1 MPDESPSG
9 QPDIDLGHVVVR
21 PIVSDEKAAFTTLL
35 DRHHYLGS
43 APLIGH
49 SIQYLACV
57 QDRWLALLVFAAA
70 ALKSRPR
77 DQWIGWPPCLHWQR
91 LHLLANNTRFLI
103 LPGCS
108 QPNLA
113 SKVLSLCAKRIAADW
128 QRCYGYPLLLLET
141 FVDPARFTGTCYR
154 AAGWQELG
162 LTRGFRK
169 SNTRYVQHDRPK
181 RILVRSLHPQA
192 RAILA
197 HPMLA
202 PTYQKG
208 AVPQLRLNTKQT
220 DSLFTY
226 VVRLTDP
233 RHLQGQRHTRRA
245 LTAIMFCAT
254 LCGARGYE
262 AISDW
267 AQHVSQPMRRRLGCT
282 KRGGRYIVPSRS
294 TLYRFINAVD
304 PWEVDQLLGLWLA
317 TFGGEDP
324 GIAIDGKTMRGTAK
338 DPRNQTHVLS
348 AVTHDEGRHLTPKKS
363 TPRPLRSPACV
374 PC

>member
-9 QPDIDLGHVVVR
+9 PPPIDLGQVVVR
-21 PIVSDEKAAFTTLL
+21 PLVRDEQDAFTTLL
-35 DRHHYLGS
+35 ARHHYLGA
-43 APLIGH
+43 APLIGP

-77 DQWIGWPPCLHWQR
+77 DHWIGWPPCFHWQR

-103 LPGCS
+103 LPGCAY
-108 QPNLA
+108 PNLA
-113 SKVLSLCAKRIAADW
+113 SKVLALCAKRIAADW
-128 QRCYGYPLLLLET
+128 QRGHGYPLLLLET
-141 FVDPARFTGTCYR
+141 FVDPARFAGTCYR

-169 SNTRYVQHDRPK
+169 SNTQYVQHDRPK

-197 HPMLA
+197 RPILA
-202 PTYQKG
+202 QIYQKG
-208 AVPQLRLNTKQT
+208 EVPQMRLNAKQT

-226 VVRLTDP
+226 VVQLTDP
-233 RHLQGQRHTRRA
+233 RHMQGQRHTRRA

-267 AQHVSQPMRRRLGCT
+267 AQQLSQPMRKRLGCT
-282 KRGGRYIVPSRS
+282 KRGGRYMVPSRS
-294 TLYRFINAVD
+294 TLYRFITAVD
-304 PWEVDQLLGLWLA
+304 PWEVDTLLGRWLD
-317 TFGGEDP
+317 TFGGEDQ
-324 GIAIDGKTMRGTAK
+324 GIAIDGKTMRGTSK
-338 DPRNQTHVLS
+338 VSSEQTHVLS
-348 AVTHDEGRHLTPKKS
+348 AVTHQDGRHLTQKKS
-363 TPRPLRSPACV
+363 TPRPMRSPACG